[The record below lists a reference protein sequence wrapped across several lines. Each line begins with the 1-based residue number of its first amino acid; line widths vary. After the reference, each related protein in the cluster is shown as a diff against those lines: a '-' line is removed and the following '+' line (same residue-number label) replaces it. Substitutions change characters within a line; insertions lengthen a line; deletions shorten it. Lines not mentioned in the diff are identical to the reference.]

1 MLQVSQNLFCWTG
14 TLKPSIT
21 STHDKSRNN
30 GNIHPPYSGR
40 VWNQCVSMCVS
51 FQCNHYICG
60 LLYSQSSLESWRLK
74 NAPRKRSHLLIS
86 RVRSCPGSQPQSVSW
101 DSTFWVIFSSCFADC
116 SWLRY
121 SSTLKLAVVNF
132 SCNAF
137 TSGLSAFEE
146 KKGFGK
152 NRICSEEVK
161 LWWSQI
167 QQNLFLP
174 DPWKYIP
181 YF

>member
-1 MLQVSQNLFCWTG
+1 MKSVCVHVRIFPMQPLYLWSLILSEFIG
-14 TLKPSIT
+14 IMEAKERSKKKKPPSDFT
-21 STHDKSRNN
+21 W
-30 GNIHPPYSGR
+30 
-40 VWNQCVSMCVS
+40 V
-51 FQCNHYICG
+51 
-60 LLYSQSSLESWRLK
+60 RL
-74 NAPRKRSHLLIS
+74 
-86 RVRSCPGSQPQSVSW
+86 CPGSQPQTVSW

-146 KKGFGK
+146 KIFHIGFGK